1 MKDTES
7 LTTIFREQGLRGT
20 PQRQAIFRLLV
31 GDDSHPTVESIFD
44 RLMSAME
51 RAGAVR
57 LSSTEI
63 AALTKALG
71 HSDFR
76 QLSRDDLVAL
86 TPEAAAV
93 TGLPYDP
100 TYRPAADQLLTEVA

>member
-1 MKDTES
+1 
-7 LTTIFREQGLRGT
+7 
-20 PQRQAIFRLLV
+20 
-31 GDDSHPTVESIFD
+31 
-44 RLMSAME
+44 
-51 RAGAVR
+51 
-57 LSSTEI
+57 
-63 AALTKALG
+63 LTKALG